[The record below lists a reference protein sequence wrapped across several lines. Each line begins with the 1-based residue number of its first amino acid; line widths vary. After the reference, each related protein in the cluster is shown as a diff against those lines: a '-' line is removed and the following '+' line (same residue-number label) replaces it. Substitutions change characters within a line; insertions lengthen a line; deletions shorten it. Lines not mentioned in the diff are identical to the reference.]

1 MFKKVLCWV
10 FVWLISFS
18 GGAQL
23 RLPAMVSDS
32 MILQRDKPVNIWGW
46 WKGAGPVTVTFAGKE
61 YQTTADAQQRWQI
74 QLPATPA
81 GGPYEIMIRAG
92 NESKTIHEILMGD
105 VWLCSGQS
113 NMEFIMGKL
122 TEKYPDEIASSL
134 NPMIREFQVT
144 LQFSMHPNDELNGK
158 WRVANPHNIGS
169 FSAVAYFMVKAL
181 YQKYKVPMAVIKSTW
196 GGTPAES
203 WISEDGLRDFSGYLE
218 RYHFYQDSV
227 NMKAAINRERTVT
240 SQWQKDAKEG
250 DIGRLPENNW
260 KVQDFPATSK
270 KNMEVPG
277 FWEKYGLKDA
287 DGVVW
292 CKKKIV
298 VSAQQAGTEAW
309 LELGMIDDADSTY
322 VNGILV
328 GNSSSRYVARKY
340 KVPAGTLQAG
350 ENTITVRIVDTDGNG
365 GFIAEK
371 KYRLLWKDA
380 EISLAGTWDYVAG
393 NLIAPLPVASFSKMS
408 TQPIT
413 LYNAMIHPL
422 IPYTIKGAAWYQ
434 GESNG
439 GRPGD
444 YRQLLTALI
453 KDWRGRWQQGD
464 FPFLIVQLANY
475 MEIVKEPGESGWANL
490 REAQYQ
496 VSKDLP
502 NVGLAV
508 TIDIGETYDV
518 HPLNKKEVGERLA
531 LAARKIAYQEKKL
544 VYSGPE
550 LASFCKKGKAIELTF
565 QQVGSG
571 LMALGDQPLQ
581 QFAIAGA
588 DRKFVWA
595 SAKIIGKNKVLVE
608 SDAVLEPEAV
618 RYAWA
623 NNPKGCNLYNKE
635 GLPASP
641 FRTDDWIKKSN

>member
-1 MFKKVLCWV
+1 MLVCYSC
-10 FVWLISFS
+10 IAT
-18 GGAQL
+18 AQL

-46 WKGAGPVTVTFAGKE
+46 WNGAGPVTVSFNGKE
-61 YQTTADAQQRWQI
+61 FKAKADEQQRWQL

-81 GGPYEIMIRAG
+81 GGPYTLTIHAG
-92 NESKTIHEILMGD
+92 KETKTIHEILMGD

-122 TEKYPDEIASSL
+122 TEKYPDEIAASY

-144 LQFSMHPNDELNGK
+144 LQYAMHPNQELNGK
-158 WRVANPHNIGS
+158 WRVANPANIGS

-181 YQKYKVPMAVIKSTW
+181 YEKYKVPMAVIKSTW

-203 WISEDGLRDFSGYLE
+203 WISEEGLRDFSGYLD

-227 NMKAAINRERTVT
+227 NMNNAINRERTVT
-240 SQWQKDAKEG
+240 NLWQKDAKEG
-250 DIGRLPENNW
+250 DKGRLPENNW
-260 KVQDFPATSK
+260 KQNDFPANNIGS
-270 KNMEVPG
+270 MQVPG
-277 FWEKYGLKDA
+277 FWEKYGLKDV
-287 DGVVW
+287 DGVIW
-292 CKKKIV
+292 CKKKFAV
-298 VSAQQAGTEAW
+298 TAQQASAEAW

-322 VNGILV
+322 INGVLV
-328 GNSSSRYVARKY
+328 GYSSNRYVARKY
-340 KVPAGTLQAG
+340 KVPAGILKEG
-350 ENTITVRIVDTDGNG
+350 NNTITVRILDTDGNG

-371 KYRLLWKDA
+371 HYRILWKDSA
-380 EISLAGTWDYVAG
+380 LNLAGTWEYAVG
-393 NLIAPLPVASFSKMS
+393 NITAALPVASFIKMS

-453 KDWRGRWQQGD
+453 KDWRGLWQQGD

-490 REAQYQ
+490 REAQQQ
-496 VSKDLP
+496 VTKDLP

-518 HPLNKKEVGERLA
+518 HPLKKKEVGERLS
-531 LAARKIAYQEKKL
+531 LAARKLAYNDKKL

-550 LASFCKKGKAIELTF
+550 LVSYVKRGNVIELTF

-571 LMALGDQPLQ
+571 LVAMGDKPLE

-588 DRKFVWA
+588 DHKFVWA
-595 SAKIIGKNKVLVE
+595 SAKIIGKNKVLVA
-608 SDAVLEPEAV
+608 SDLVTEPEAV

-641 FRTDDWIKKSN
+641 FRTDDWVKKP

>member
-1 MFKKVLCWV
+1 MMKYAGSL
-10 FVWLISFS
+10 LITLMCALHAT
-18 GGAQL
+18 AQL

-32 MILQRDKPVNIWGW
+32 MILQRDRPVNIWGW
-46 WKGAGPVTVTFAGKE
+46 WKGEGPVTIQFRGKR
-61 YQTTADAQQRWQI
+61 YTAKANDSQRWQL

-81 GGPYEIMIRAG
+81 GGPYTLTIQAG
-92 NESKTIHEILMGD
+92 NETKTIHDILMGD

-122 TEKYPDEIASSL
+122 TEKYPDEIAHSA
-134 NPMIREFQVT
+134 NPFIREFQVT
-144 LQFSMHPNDELNGK
+144 LQYAMHPKEELNGK
-158 WRVANPHNIGS
+158 WRVANPANIGS

-181 YQKYKVPMAVIKSTW
+181 YDKYKVPMAVIKSTW

-203 WISEDGLRDFSGYLE
+203 WISEDGVRDFSGYLE
-218 RYHFYQDSV
+218 RYHFYQDSA
-227 NMKAAINRERTVT
+227 NMNAAIQRERTIT
-240 SQWQKDAKEG
+240 SQWQADAKAG
-250 DIGRLPENNW
+250 DIGLMPANDW
-260 KVQDFPATSK
+260 KTKEFPAEKSGK
-270 KNMEVPG
+270 MQVPG
-277 FWEKYGLKDA
+277 FWEKYGLKEK

-292 CKKKIV
+292 CKKQIEITP
-298 VSAQQAGTEAW
+298 AQAKENAW

-322 VNGILV
+322 VNGVWV
-328 GNSSSRYVARKY
+328 GSSTNKYVLRKY
-340 KVPAGTLQAG
+340 PIPTGLLYPG
-350 ENTITVRIVDTDGNG
+350 SNTITVRIVDTDGNG

-371 KYRLLWKDA
+371 KYKLQFA
-380 EISLAGTWDYVAG
+380 ESEINLAGEWQYCVG
-393 NLIAPLPVASFSKMS
+393 NTIPALPVASFIKMS

-413 LYNAMIHPL
+413 LFNAMIQPL

-453 KDWRGRWQQGD
+453 RDWRNRWQQGD
-464 FPFLIVQLANY
+464 FPFLVVQLANY

-490 REAQYQ
+490 REAQQQ
-496 VSKDLP
+496 VSQDLP

-518 HPLNKKEVGERLA
+518 HPLNKKEVGERLS
-531 LAARKIAYQEKKL
+531 LAARKLAYGEKRIVASGPTLVSYKKL
-544 VYSGPE
+544 GNKI
-550 LASFCKKGKAIELTF
+550 ALTF
-565 QQVGSG
+565 RDVGSG
-571 LMALGDQPLQ
+571 LLAASNLPLQ
-581 QFAIAGA
+581 QFAIAGS

-595 SAKIIGKNKVLVE
+595 NATIVDKQTIWVSSDQVPNPE
-608 SDAVLEPEAV
+608 SV

-641 FRTDDWIKKSN
+641 FRTDAWEKKP

>member
-1 MFKKVLCWV
+1 MTKYSCLLFFTL
-10 FVWLISFS
+10 LISFA
-18 GGAQL
+18 GTTQL

-46 WKGAGPVTVTFAGKE
+46 WIGEGPVTVSFNGKE
-61 YQTTADAQQRWQI
+61 FKAMADAQQRWQL
-74 QLPATPA
+74 QLPATSA
-81 GGPYEIMIRAG
+81 GGPYTLTIQAG
-92 NESKTIHEILMGD
+92 KETKTIREILMGD

-113 NMEFIMGKL
+113 NMDFIMGKL
-122 TEKYPDEIASSL
+122 TEKYPDEIAASN
-134 NPMIREFQVT
+134 NPMIREFQVNQQYA
-144 LQFSMHPNDELNGK
+144 LHPNQVLNGK
-158 WRVANPHNIGS
+158 WRVANPANIGS

-181 YQKYKVPMAVIKSTW
+181 YEKYKVPMAVIKSTW

-203 WISEDGLRDFSGYLE
+203 WISEEGLRDFSGYLE
-218 RYHFYQDSV
+218 RYHFYQDSI
-227 NMKAAINRERTVT
+227 NMKAAITRERTVT
-240 SQWQKDAKEG
+240 NQWQKDAKEG
-250 DIGRLPENNW
+250 DKGRLPENNW
-260 KVQDFPATSK
+260 KQNDFPANNIGS
-270 KNMEVPG
+270 MQVPG

-292 CKKKIV
+292 CKKKFALT
-298 VSAQQAGTEAW
+298 AQQASTEAW

-322 VNGILV
+322 VNGVLV
-328 GNSSSRYVARKY
+328 GYSTNRYVARKY
-340 KVPAGTLQAG
+340 KVPAGFLKEG
-350 ENTITVRIVDTDGNG
+350 NNTITVRIVDTDGNG

-371 KYRLLWKDA
+371 KYRLLFKDS
-380 EISLAGTWDYVAG
+380 EVSLAGNWEYAAG
-393 NLIAPLPVASFSKMS
+393 NLVAPLPVASFVKMF

-413 LYNAMIHPL
+413 LYNGMIHPL
-422 IPYTIKGAAWYQ
+422 ISYTIKGAAWYQ

-439 GRPGD
+439 GRAGD

-453 KDWRGRWQQGD
+453 KDWRSRWQQGD

-490 REAQYQ
+490 REAQQ
-496 VSKDLP
+496 QAAMDLP

-518 HPLNKKEVGERLA
+518 HPLNKKEVGDRLA
-531 LAARKIAYQEKKL
+531 LAARKIAYQENNL

-550 LASFCKKGKAIELTF
+550 LASFTKKGKAIELTF
-565 QQVGSG
+565 RHAGSG
-571 LMALGDQPLQ
+571 LIATGDQPLQ

-588 DRKFVWA
+588 DKKFVWA
-595 SAKIIGKNKVLVE
+595 TATIIGKNKVRVE
-608 SDAVLEPEAV
+608 SDAISEPIAV

-635 GLPASP
+635 GIPASP
-641 FRTDDWIKKSN
+641 FRTDDWVKKP

>member
-1 MFKKVLCWV
+1 MIKFTCS
-10 FVWLISFS
+10 LIMLVCYSCIAT
-18 GGAQL
+18 AQL

-46 WKGAGPVTVTFAGKE
+46 WKGAGQVTVTFKGKE
-61 YQTTADAQQRWQI
+61 YRAMADAQQRWQL

-81 GGPYEIMIRAG
+81 GGPYTLTIQAG
-92 NESKTIHEILMGD
+92 KETKTIREILMGD

-113 NMEFIMGKL
+113 NMEFVMGKL
-122 TEKYPDEIASSL
+122 TEKYPEEIAASN

-144 LQFSMHPNDELNGK
+144 LQYAMHPNKELNGK
-158 WRVANPHNIGS
+158 WRVANPANIGS

-181 YQKYKVPMAVIKSTW
+181 YEKYKVPMAVIKSTW

-203 WISEDGLRDFSGYLE
+203 WISEEGLHDFSGYLD

-227 NMKAAINRERTVT
+227 NMNNAINRERTVT
-240 SQWQKDAKEG
+240 NLWQKDAKEG
-250 DIGRLPENNW
+250 DKGRLPENNW
-260 KVQDFPATSK
+260 KQNDFPANLNGSIQ
-270 KNMEVPG
+270 VPG
-277 FWEKYGLKDA
+277 FWEKYGLKDV

-292 CKKKIV
+292 CKKKFAV
-298 VSAQQAGTEAW
+298 TAQQASAEAW

-322 VNGILV
+322 INGVLV
-328 GNSSSRYVARKY
+328 GYSSNRYVARKY
-340 KVPAGTLQAG
+340 KVPAGILKEG
-350 ENTITVRIVDTDGNG
+350 NNTITVRIVDTDGNG

-371 KYRLLWKDA
+371 HYRILWKD
-380 EISLAGTWDYVAG
+380 SGLNLAGTWEYAVG
-393 NLIAPLPVASFSKMS
+393 NITAALPVASFIKMS

-453 KDWRGRWQQGD
+453 NDWRGRWQQGD

-490 REAQYQ
+490 REAQQQ
-496 VSKDLP
+496 VTKDLP

-518 HPLNKKEVGERLA
+518 HPLKKKEVGERLS
-531 LAARKIAYQEKKL
+531 LAARKLAYNDKKL
-544 VYSGPE
+544 LYSGPE
-550 LASFCKKGKAIELTF
+550 LVSYVKRGNAIELTF

-571 LMALGDQPLQ
+571 LVAMGDKPLE

-588 DRKFVWA
+588 DHKFVWA
-595 SAKIIGKNKVLVE
+595 SAKIIGKNKILVASE
-608 SDAVLEPEAV
+608 QVAEPEAV

-641 FRTDDWIKKSN
+641 FRTDDWVKKP

>member
-1 MFKKVLCWV
+1 MMKYTVQLLMIF
-10 FVWLISFS
+10 FISLHAN
-18 GGAQL
+18 AQL

-32 MILQRDKPVNIWGW
+32 MILQRDRPVNIWGW
-46 WKGAGPVTVTFAGKE
+46 WKGEGPVTVQFKGKQ
-61 YQTTADAQQRWQI
+61 YTVNTDNQQRWQL

-81 GGPYEIMIRAG
+81 GGPYSLTIQAG
-92 NESKTIHEILMGD
+92 GETKIIHDILMGD

-122 TEKYPDEIASSL
+122 TEKYPDEIAHAA
-134 NPMIREFQVT
+134 NPFIREFQVT
-144 LQFSMHPNDELNGK
+144 LQYAMHPKEELNGK
-158 WRVANPHNIGS
+158 WRVANPANIGS

-181 YQKYKVPMAVIKSTW
+181 YEKFKVPMAVIKSTW

-203 WISEDGLRDFSGYLE
+203 WISEEGLRDFSGYLD
-218 RYHFYQDSV
+218 RYHFYQDTA
-227 NMKAAINRERTVT
+227 NMNAAIQRERTVT
-240 SQWQKDAKEG
+240 SQWQADAKAG
-250 DIGRLPENNW
+250 DIGLLPENNW
-260 KVQDFPATSK
+260 KVNDFPFEK
-270 KNMEVPG
+270 IGKMQVPG
-277 FWEKYGLKDA
+277 FWEKYGLKEK

-292 CKKKIV
+292 CKKQIEV
-298 VSAQQAGTEAW
+298 TSAQAAENAW

-322 VNGILV
+322 VNGVWV
-328 GNSSSRYVARKY
+328 GSSTNKYVLRKY
-340 KVPAGTLQAG
+340 RIPAGILHPG
-350 ENTITVRIVDTDGNG
+350 NNTITVRIVDTDGNG

-371 KYRLLWKDA
+371 KYKLQFA
-380 EISLAGTWDYVAG
+380 ESEINLAGDWQYCVG
-393 NLIAPLPVASFSKMS
+393 NTIPALPVASFIKMS

-413 LYNAMIHPL
+413 LFNAMIQPL

-439 GRPGD
+439 GRPAD

-453 KDWRGRWQQGD
+453 QDWRNRWQQGD
-464 FPFLIVQLANY
+464 FPFLVVQLANY

-490 REAQYQ
+490 REAQLQ
-496 VSKDLP
+496 VSQDLP

-518 HPLNKKEVGERLA
+518 HPLNKKEVGERLS
-531 LAARKIAYQEKKL
+531 LAARKLAYGEKRI
-544 VYSGPE
+544 VASGPT
-550 LASFCKKGKAIELTF
+550 LDSYKKSGNGILLTF
-565 QQVGSG
+565 KNVGSG
-571 LMALGDQPLQ
+571 LLAASNMPLQ
-581 QFAIAGA
+581 QFAIAGV

-595 SAKIIGKNKVLVE
+595 NATIIDKQTILVS
-608 SDAVLEPEAV
+608 SDQIPNPEAV

-641 FRTDDWIKKSN
+641 FRTDRWEKKP

>member
-1 MFKKVLCWV
+1 MMKYAGSL
-10 FVWLISFS
+10 LITLMCALHAT
-18 GGAQL
+18 AQL

-32 MILQRDKPVNIWGW
+32 MILQRDRPVNIWGW
-46 WKGAGPVTVTFAGKE
+46 WKGEGPVTIQFRGKR
-61 YQTTADAQQRWQI
+61 YTAKANDSQRWQL

-81 GGPYEIMIRAG
+81 GGPYTLTIQAG
-92 NESKTIHEILMGD
+92 NETKTIHDILMGD

-122 TEKYPDEIASSL
+122 TEKYPDEIAHSA
-134 NPMIREFQVT
+134 NPFIREFQVT
-144 LQFSMHPNDELNGK
+144 LQYAMHPKEELNGK
-158 WRVANPHNIGS
+158 WRVANPANIGS

-181 YQKYKVPMAVIKSTW
+181 YDKYKVPMAVIKSTW

-203 WISEDGLRDFSGYLE
+203 WISEDGVRDFSGYLE
-218 RYHFYQDSV
+218 RYHFYQDSA
-227 NMKAAINRERTVT
+227 NMNAAIQRERTIT
-240 SQWQKDAKEG
+240 SQWQADAKAG
-250 DIGRLPENNW
+250 DIGLMPANDW
-260 KVQDFPATSK
+260 KTKEFPAEKSGK
-270 KNMEVPG
+270 MQVPG
-277 FWEKYGLKDA
+277 FWEKYGLKEK

-292 CKKKIV
+292 CKKQIEITP
-298 VSAQQAGTEAW
+298 AQAKENAW

-322 VNGILV
+322 VNGVWV
-328 GNSSSRYVARKY
+328 GSSTNKYVLRKY
-340 KVPAGTLQAG
+340 PIPTGLLYPG
-350 ENTITVRIVDTDGNG
+350 SNTITVRIVDTDGNG

-371 KYRLLWKDA
+371 KYKLQFA
-380 EISLAGTWDYVAG
+380 ESEINLAGEWQYCVG
-393 NLIAPLPVASFSKMS
+393 NTIPALPVASFIKMS

-413 LYNAMIHPL
+413 LFNAMIQPL

-453 KDWRGRWQQGD
+453 RDWRNRWQQGD
-464 FPFLIVQLANY
+464 FPFLVVQLANY

-490 REAQYQ
+490 REAQQQ
-496 VSKDLP
+496 VSQDLP

-518 HPLNKKEVGERLA
+518 HPLNKKEAGERLS
-531 LAARKIAYQEKKL
+531 LAARKLAYGEKRIVASGPTLVSYKKL
-544 VYSGPE
+544 GNKI
-550 LASFCKKGKAIELTF
+550 ALTF
-565 QQVGSG
+565 RDVGSG
-571 LMALGDQPLQ
+571 LLAASNLPLQ
-581 QFAIAGA
+581 QFAIAGS

-595 SAKIIGKNKVLVE
+595 NATIVDKQTIWVSSDQVPNPE
-608 SDAVLEPEAV
+608 SV

-641 FRTDDWIKKSN
+641 FRTDAWEKKP

>member
-1 MFKKVLCWV
+1 MVKFTCSIIMLVCYSC
-10 FVWLISFS
+10 IAT
-18 GGAQL
+18 AQL
-23 RLPAMVSDS
+23 RLPAIVTDS

-46 WKGAGPVTVTFAGKE
+46 WNGAGPVTVSFNGKE
-61 YQTTADAQQRWQI
+61 IKAKADEQQRWQL

-81 GGPYEIMIRAG
+81 GGPYTLTIHAG
-92 NESKTIHEILMGD
+92 KETKTIREILMGD

-122 TEKYPDEIASSL
+122 TEKYPNEIAASN

-144 LQFSMHPNDELNGK
+144 LQYAMHPNQELNGK
-158 WRVANPHNIGS
+158 WRVANPANIGS

-181 YQKYKVPMAVIKSTW
+181 YEKYKVPMAVIKSTW

-203 WISEDGLRDFSGYLE
+203 WVSEEGLHDFSGYLD

-227 NMKAAINRERTVT
+227 NMNNAINRERTVT
-240 SQWQKDAKEG
+240 NLWQKDAKEG
-250 DIGRLPENNW
+250 DKGRLPENNW
-260 KVQDFPATSK
+260 KQNDFPANNIGS
-270 KNMEVPG
+270 MQVPG
-277 FWEKYGLKDA
+277 FWEKYGLKDV
-287 DGVVW
+287 DGVIW
-292 CKKKIV
+292 CKKKFAIT
-298 VSAQQAGTEAW
+298 AQQASTEAW

-322 VNGILV
+322 INGILV
-328 GNSSSRYVARKY
+328 GFSTNRYVARKY
-340 KVPAGTLQAG
+340 KVPAGILHEG
-350 ENTITVRIVDTDGNG
+350 NNTITVRIVDTDGNG

-371 KYRLLWKDA
+371 NYRILWKDSA
-380 EISLAGTWDYVAG
+380 LNLAGTWEYAVG
-393 NLIAPLPVASFSKMS
+393 NVTAALPVASFIKMS

-413 LYNAMIHPL
+413 LYNSMIHPL

-490 REAQYQ
+490 REAQQQ
-496 VSKDLP
+496 VTKDLP

-518 HPLNKKEVGERLA
+518 HPLKKKEVGERLS
-531 LAARKIAYQEKKL
+531 LAARKLAYNDKKL

-550 LASFCKKGKAIELTF
+550 LVSYVKRGNAIELTF

-571 LMALGDQPLQ
+571 LVAMGDKPLE

-588 DRKFVWA
+588 DHKFVWA
-595 SAKIIGKNKVLVE
+595 SAKIIGKNKVLVA
-608 SDAVLEPEAV
+608 SNLVTEPEAV

-641 FRTDDWIKKSN
+641 FRTDDWVKKP

>member
-1 MFKKVLCWV
+1 MTKYGCLLLFTL
-10 FVWLISFS
+10 LISFA
-18 GGAQL
+18 GRAQL

-32 MILQRDKPVNIWGW
+32 MILQRDKSVNIWGW
-46 WKGAGPVTVTFAGKE
+46 WKGAGQVTVTFKGKE
-61 YQTTADAQQRWQI
+61 YRAMADAQQRWQL

-81 GGPYEIMIRAG
+81 GGPYTLTIQAG
-92 NESKTIHEILMGD
+92 KETKTIREILMGD

-113 NMEFIMGKL
+113 NMEFVMGKL
-122 TEKYPDEIASSL
+122 TEKYPEEIAASN

-144 LQFSMHPNDELNGK
+144 LQYAMHPNQELNGK
-158 WRVANPHNIGS
+158 WRVANPANIGS

-181 YQKYKVPMAVIKSTW
+181 YEKYKVPMAVIKSTW

-203 WISEDGLRDFSGYLE
+203 WISEEGLRDFSGYLN
-218 RYHFYQDSV
+218 RYHFYQDSI
-227 NMKAAINRERTVT
+227 NMKEAINRERTVT
-240 SQWQKDAKEG
+240 NQWQKDAKEG
-250 DIGRLPENNW
+250 DKGILPENNW
-260 KVQDFPATSK
+260 KQNDFPAINIG
-270 KNMEVPG
+270 NMQVPG
-277 FWEKYGLKDA
+277 FWEKYGLKDV

-292 CKKKIV
+292 CKKKITLT
-298 VSAQQAGTEAW
+298 AQQASTEAW

-322 VNGILV
+322 INGVLV
-328 GNSSSRYVARKY
+328 GYSTNRYVARKY
-340 KVPAGTLQAG
+340 KVPAGILKEG
-350 ENTITVRIVDTDGNG
+350 NNTITVRIIDTDGNG

-371 KYRLLWKDA
+371 KYRLLWKDS
-380 EISLAGTWDYVAG
+380 ELSLAGNWEYSVG
-393 NLIAPLPVASFSKMS
+393 NQIAPLPVASFIKMS

-439 GRPGD
+439 GRAGD

-490 REAQYQ
+490 REAQQQ
-496 VSKDLP
+496 VTKDLP

-518 HPLNKKEVGERLA
+518 HPLNKKEVGERLS
-531 LAARKIAYQEKKL
+531 LAARTLAYNDKKL

-550 LASFCKKGKAIELTF
+550 LLSYVKKGNGIEITF
-565 QQVGSG
+565 QHVGSG
-571 LMALGDQPLQ
+571 LMAMGDQPLQ

-588 DRKFVWA
+588 DHKFVWA
-595 SAKIIGKNKVLVE
+595 SAKIIGKNKVLVT
-608 SDAVLEPEAV
+608 SDQIMEPEAV

-641 FRTDDWIKKSN
+641 FRTDDWVKKP

>member
-1 MFKKVLCWV
+1 MIKFTCS
-10 FVWLISFS
+10 LIMLVCYSCIAT
-18 GGAQL
+18 AQL

-46 WKGAGPVTVTFAGKE
+46 WNGAGPVTVNFNGKE
-61 YQTTADAQQRWQI
+61 FKAKADEQQRWQL

-81 GGPYEIMIRAG
+81 GGPYTLTIQAG
-92 NESKTIHEILMGD
+92 KETKTIREILMGD

-122 TEKYPDEIASSL
+122 TEKYPDEIAASN

-144 LQFSMHPNDELNGK
+144 LQYAMHPNQELNGK
-158 WRVANPHNIGS
+158 WRVANPANIGS

-181 YQKYKVPMAVIKSTW
+181 YEKYKVPMAVIKSTW

-203 WISEDGLRDFSGYLE
+203 WISEEGLHDFSGYLD

-227 NMKAAINRERTVT
+227 NMNNAINRERTVT
-240 SQWQKDAKEG
+240 NLWQKDAKEG
-250 DIGRLPENNW
+250 DKGRLPENNW
-260 KVQDFPATSK
+260 KQNDFPANNIGS
-270 KNMEVPG
+270 MQVPG
-277 FWEKYGLKDA
+277 FWEKYGLKDV
-287 DGVVW
+287 DGVIW
-292 CKKKIV
+292 CKKKFAIT
-298 VSAQQAGTEAW
+298 AQQASTEAW

-322 VNGILV
+322 INGILV
-328 GNSSSRYVARKY
+328 GFSTNRYVARKY
-340 KVPAGTLQAG
+340 KVPAGILHEG
-350 ENTITVRIVDTDGNG
+350 NNTITVRIVDTDGNG

-371 KYRLLWKDA
+371 NYRILWKDSA
-380 EISLAGTWDYVAG
+380 LNLAGTWEYAVG
-393 NLIAPLPVASFSKMS
+393 NVTAALPVASFIKMS

-444 YRQLLTALI
+444 YRRLLTALI

-490 REAQYQ
+490 REAQQQ
-496 VSKDLP
+496 VTKDLP

-518 HPLNKKEVGERLA
+518 HPLKKKEVGERLS
-531 LAARKIAYQEKKL
+531 LAARKLAYNDKKL

-550 LASFCKKGKAIELTF
+550 LVSYVKRGNAIELTF

-571 LMALGDQPLQ
+571 LVAMGDKPLE

-588 DRKFVWA
+588 DHKFVWA
-595 SAKIIGKNKVLVE
+595 SAKIIGKNKVLVA
-608 SDAVLEPEAV
+608 SNLVTEPEAV

-641 FRTDDWIKKSN
+641 FRTDDWVKKP

>member
-1 MFKKVLCWV
+1 
-10 FVWLISFS
+10 
-18 GGAQL
+18 
-23 RLPAMVSDS
+23 
-32 MILQRDKPVNIWGW
+32 
-46 WKGAGPVTVTFAGKE
+46 
-61 YQTTADAQQRWQI
+61 
-74 QLPATPA
+74 
-81 GGPYEIMIRAG
+81 
-92 NESKTIHEILMGD
+92 
-105 VWLCSGQS
+105 
-113 NMEFIMGKL
+113 MEFIMGKL
-122 TEKYPDEIASSL
+122 TEKYPDEIAASN

-144 LQFSMHPNDELNGK
+144 QQYALHPNQVLNGK
-158 WRVANPHNIGS
+158 WRVANPANIGN

-181 YQKYKVPMAVIKSTW
+181 YEKYKVPMAVIKSTW

-203 WISEDGLRDFSGYLE
+203 WISEEGLRDFSGYLE
-218 RYHFYQDSV
+218 RYHFYQDSI
-227 NMKAAINRERTVT
+227 NMKAAITRERTVT
-240 SQWQKDAKEG
+240 NQWQKDAKEG
-250 DIGRLPENNW
+250 DKGRLPENNW
-260 KVQDFPATSK
+260 KMNDFPVNNIGS
-270 KNMEVPG
+270 MQVPG

-292 CKKKIV
+292 CKKKFALT
-298 VSAQQAGTEAW
+298 AQQASTEAW

-322 VNGILV
+322 VNGVLV
-328 GNSSSRYVARKY
+328 GYSTNRYVARKY
-340 KVPAGTLQAG
+340 KVPTGILQEG
-350 ENTITVRIVDTDGNG
+350 NNTITVRIVDTDGNG

-371 KYRLLWKDA
+371 KYRLLWKDS
-380 EISLAGTWDYVAG
+380 EVSLAGNWEYSVG
-393 NLIAPLPVASFSKMS
+393 NLIAPLPVASFIKMF

-439 GRPGD
+439 GRAGD

-453 KDWRGRWQQGD
+453 NDWRGRWQQGD

-490 REAQYQ
+490 REAQQQ
-496 VSKDLP
+496 VTKDLP

-518 HPLNKKEVGERLA
+518 HPLKKKEVGERLS
-531 LAARKIAYQEKKL
+531 LAARKLAYNNKKL

-550 LASFCKKGKAIELTF
+550 LLSYVKKGKAIELTF

-571 LMALGDQPLQ
+571 LMAMGDKPLE

-588 DRKFVWA
+588 DKKFVWA
-595 SAKIIGKNKVLVE
+595 TATIIGKNKVRVE
-608 SDAVLEPEAV
+608 SDAISEPIAV

-635 GLPASP
+635 GIPASP
-641 FRTDDWIKKSN
+641 FRTDDWVKKP

>member
-1 MFKKVLCWV
+1 MIKYAGSLLMA
-10 FVWLISFS
+10 LIPFFHAK
-18 GGAQL
+18 AQL

-32 MILQRDKPVNIWGW
+32 MILQRDQPVNIWGW
-46 WKGAGPVTVTFAGKE
+46 WKGEGPVTVEFRGKQ
-61 YQTTADAQQRWQI
+61 YKAYADNRQRWQL

-81 GGPYEIMIRAG
+81 GGPYSLNIHAG
-92 NESKTIHEILMGD
+92 NEIKTIQDILMGD

-122 TEKYPDEIASSL
+122 TEKYPHEIANSH

-144 LQFSMHPNDELNGK
+144 LQYAMHPKEEVNGK
-158 WRVANPHNIGS
+158 WRVANPANIVS

-181 YQKYKVPMAVIKSTW
+181 YEKYRVPMGIIKSTW

-203 WISEDGLRDFSGYLE
+203 WISEEGLHDFSGYLE
-218 RYHFYQDSV
+218 RYHFYQDSL
-227 NMKAAINRERTVT
+227 NMNAAIQRERTIT
-240 SQWQKDAKEG
+240 GQWHSDAKAG
-250 DIGRLPENNW
+250 DIGLLPENNW
-260 KVQDFPATSK
+260 KKHDFPTEK
-270 KNMEVPG
+270 VGKMQVPG
-277 FWEKYGLKDA
+277 FWEKFGLQDK

-292 CKKKIV
+292 CKKQIDITP
-298 VSAQQAGTEAW
+298 QQATENAW

-322 VNGILV
+322 VNGVWI
-328 GNSSSRYVARKY
+328 GSNTNKYVVRKY
-340 KVPAGTLQAG
+340 RIPAGLLHPGT
-350 ENTITVRIVDTDGNG
+350 NTITSRIVDTDGNG

-371 KYRLLWKDA
+371 KYILHFA
-380 EISLAGTWDYVAG
+380 ESEINLAGEWQYCVGKTMA
-393 NLIAPLPVASFSKMS
+393 ALPVASFIKMS
-408 TQPIT
+408 TQPVT
-413 LYNAMIHPL
+413 LFNAMIQPL

-453 KDWRGRWQQGD
+453 RDWRGRWQQGD
-464 FPFLIVQLANY
+464 FPFLVVQLANY
-475 MEIVKEPGESGWANL
+475 MEVVNNPGESGWANL
-490 REAQYQ
+490 REAQQQ
-496 VSKDLP
+496 VTQDLP

-518 HPLNKKEVGERLA
+518 HPLNKKEVGERLSMV
-531 LAARKIAYQEKKL
+531 ARKLAYGEKRI
-544 VYSGPE
+544 VASGPTLE
-550 LASFCKKGKAIELTF
+550 SFKKSGKGIVLTF
-565 QQVGSG
+565 RNVGAG
-571 LMALGDQPLQ
+571 LVASSNLPLQ
-581 QFAIAGA
+581 QFAIAGS

-595 SAKIIGKNKVLVE
+595 KATIINKQTIWVS
-608 SDAVLEPEAV
+608 SDEIPDPEAV

-641 FRTDDWIKKSN
+641 FRTDQWEKKP

>member
-1 MFKKVLCWV
+1 MTKYASLLLFT
-10 FVWLISFS
+10 LIFTLA
-18 GGAQL
+18 GKAQL

-32 MILQRDKPVNIWGW
+32 MVLQRDKPVNIWGW
-46 WKGAGPVTVTFAGKE
+46 WKGEGPISVSFNGKE
-61 YQTTADAQQRWQI
+61 YTATADSQERWQL

-81 GGPYEIMIRAG
+81 GGPYTLTIQAG
-92 NESKTIHEILMGD
+92 KETRTIHEILMGD

-122 TEKYPDEIASSL
+122 TEKYPDEIAASN

-144 LQFSMHPNDELNGK
+144 LQYAMHPNQELSGK
-158 WRVANPHNIGS
+158 WRVANPANIGS

-181 YQKYKVPMAVIKSTW
+181 YEKYKVPMAVIKSTW

-203 WISEDGLRDFSGYLE
+203 WISEEGLRDFSGYLD
-218 RYHFYQDSV
+218 RYHFYQDSL

-240 SQWQKDAKEG
+240 NQWQKDAREG
-250 DIGRLPENNW
+250 DKGRLPENNW
-260 KVQDFPATSK
+260 KQNDFPANNIGS
-270 KNMEVPG
+270 MQVPG
-277 FWEKYGLKDA
+277 FWEKYGLKDV
-287 DGVVW
+287 DGVIW
-292 CKKKIV
+292 CKKKFAIT
-298 VSAQQAGTEAW
+298 AQQASAEAW

-322 VNGILV
+322 INGILV
-328 GNSSSRYVARKY
+328 GHSNSRYVARKY
-340 KVPAGTLQAG
+340 KVPAGILHEG
-350 ENTITVRIVDTDGNG
+350 NNTITVRIVDTDGNG

-371 KYRLLWKDA
+371 NYRILWKDSA
-380 EISLAGTWDYVAG
+380 LNLAGTWEYAVG
-393 NLIAPLPVASFSKMS
+393 NVTAALPVASFIKLS

-490 REAQYQ
+490 REAQQQ
-496 VSKDLP
+496 VTKDLP

-518 HPLNKKEVGERLA
+518 HPLKKKEVGERLS
-531 LAARKIAYQEKKL
+531 LVARKLAYSDKKL
-544 VYSGPE
+544 VHSGPE
-550 LASFCKKGKAIELTF
+550 LLSFVKKGNAIELTF

-571 LMALGDQPLQ
+571 LMAMGDKPLE

-588 DRKFVWA
+588 DHTFVWA
-595 SAKIIGKNKVLVE
+595 TAKIISKNKVLVASE
-608 SDAVLEPEAV
+608 HVSEPQAV

-641 FRTDDWIKKSN
+641 FRTDEWIKKP

>member
-1 MFKKVLCWV
+1 MIKFTCS
-10 FVWLISFS
+10 LIMLVCYSCIAT
-18 GGAQL
+18 AQL

-46 WKGAGPVTVTFAGKE
+46 WKGEGPITVSFNGKE
-61 YQTTADAQQRWQI
+61 YNATADAQERWQL

-81 GGPYEIMIRAG
+81 GGPYTLTIQAG
-92 NESKTIHEILMGD
+92 KETKTIREILMGD

-122 TEKYPDEIASSL
+122 TEKYPDEIAASN

-144 LQFSMHPNDELNGK
+144 LQYAMHPNEELNGK
-158 WRVANPHNIGS
+158 WRVANPANIGS

-181 YQKYKVPMAVIKSTW
+181 YEKYKVPMAVIKSTW

-203 WISEDGLRDFSGYLE
+203 WISEEGLHDFSGYLD

-227 NMKAAINRERTVT
+227 NMNNAINRERTVT
-240 SQWQKDAKEG
+240 NLWQKDAKEG
-250 DIGRLPENNW
+250 DKGRLPENNW
-260 KVQDFPATSK
+260 KQNDFPANNIGS
-270 KNMEVPG
+270 MQVPG
-277 FWEKYGLKDA
+277 FWEKYGFKDV
-287 DGVVW
+287 DGVIW
-292 CKKKIV
+292 CKKKFAIT
-298 VSAQQAGTEAW
+298 AQQASTEAW

-322 VNGILV
+322 INGILV
-328 GNSSSRYVARKY
+328 GFSTNRYVARKY
-340 KVPAGTLQAG
+340 KVPAGILHEG
-350 ENTITVRIVDTDGNG
+350 NNTITVRIVDTDGNG

-371 KYRLLWKDA
+371 NYRILWKDSA
-380 EISLAGTWDYVAG
+380 LNLAGTWEYAVG
-393 NLIAPLPVASFSKMS
+393 NVTAALPVASFIKMS

-444 YRQLLTALI
+444 YRRLLTALI

-490 REAQYQ
+490 REAQQQ
-496 VSKDLP
+496 VTKDLP

-518 HPLNKKEVGERLA
+518 HPLKKKEVGERLS
-531 LAARKIAYQEKKL
+531 LAARKLAYNDKKL

-550 LASFCKKGKAIELTF
+550 LVSYVKRGNAIELTF

-571 LMALGDQPLQ
+571 LVAMGDKPLE

-588 DRKFVWA
+588 DYKFVWA
-595 SAKIIGKNKVLVE
+595 SAKIIGKNKVLVA
-608 SDAVLEPEAV
+608 SNLVTEPEAV

-641 FRTDDWIKKSN
+641 FRTDDWVKKP

>member
-1 MFKKVLCWV
+1 MIKFTCS
-10 FVWLISFS
+10 LIMLVCYSCIAT
-18 GGAQL
+18 AQL

-46 WKGAGPVTVTFAGKE
+46 WNGAGPVTVSLNGKE
-61 YQTTADAQQRWQI
+61 FKAEADEHQRWQL

-81 GGPYEIMIRAG
+81 GGPYTLTIQAG
-92 NESKTIHEILMGD
+92 KETKTIREILMGD

-122 TEKYPDEIASSL
+122 TEKYPDEIAASN

-144 LQFSMHPNDELNGK
+144 LQYAMHPNQELNGK
-158 WRVANPHNIGS
+158 WRVANPANIGS

-181 YQKYKVPMAVIKSTW
+181 YEKYKVPMAVIKSTW

-203 WISEDGLRDFSGYLE
+203 WISEEGLHDFSGYLD

-227 NMKAAINRERTVT
+227 NMNNAINRERTVT
-240 SQWQKDAKEG
+240 NLWQKDAKEG
-250 DIGRLPENNW
+250 DKGRLPENNW
-260 KVQDFPATSK
+260 KQNDFPANNIGS
-270 KNMEVPG
+270 MQVPG
-277 FWEKYGLKDA
+277 FWEKYGLKDV
-287 DGVVW
+287 DGVIW
-292 CKKKIV
+292 CKKKFAIT
-298 VSAQQAGTEAW
+298 AQQASTEAW

-322 VNGILV
+322 INGILV
-328 GNSSSRYVARKY
+328 GFSTNRYVARKY
-340 KVPAGTLQAG
+340 KVPAGILHEG
-350 ENTITVRIVDTDGNG
+350 NNTITVRIVDTDGNG

-371 KYRLLWKDA
+371 NYRILWKDSA
-380 EISLAGTWDYVAG
+380 LNLAGTWEYAVG
-393 NLIAPLPVASFSKMS
+393 NVTAALPVASFIKMS

-444 YRQLLTALI
+444 YRRLLTALI

-490 REAQYQ
+490 REAQQQ
-496 VSKDLP
+496 VTKDLP

-518 HPLNKKEVGERLA
+518 HPLKKKEVGERLS
-531 LAARKIAYQEKKL
+531 LAARKLAYNDKKL

-550 LASFCKKGKAIELTF
+550 LVSYVKRGNAIELTF

-571 LMALGDQPLQ
+571 LVAMGDKPLE

-588 DRKFVWA
+588 DHKFVWA
-595 SAKIIGKNKVLVE
+595 SAKIIGKNKVLVA
-608 SDAVLEPEAV
+608 SNLVTEPEAV

-641 FRTDDWIKKSN
+641 FRTDDWVKKP

>member
-1 MFKKVLCWV
+1 MIKFIGS
-10 FVWLISFS
+10 LIILICCSCMAT
-18 GGAQL
+18 AQL

-32 MILQRDKPVNIWGW
+32 MILQRDKPVHIWGW
-46 WKGAGPVTVTFAGKE
+46 WDGAGPVTVSFNGKE
-61 YQTTADAQQRWQI
+61 FITTADAQQCWQL

-81 GGPYEIMIRAG
+81 GGPYTLTIQAGKETKIIR
-92 NESKTIHEILMGD
+92 EILMGD

-113 NMEFIMGKL
+113 NMDFIMGKL
-122 TEKYPDEIASSL
+122 TEKYPDEIAASN

-144 LQFSMHPNDELNGK
+144 QQYALHANQVLNGK
-158 WRVANPHNIGS
+158 WRVANPANIGS

-181 YQKYKVPMAVIKSTW
+181 YEKYKVPMAIIKSTW

-203 WISEDGLRDFSGYLE
+203 WISEEGLRDFSGYLE
-218 RYHFYQDSV
+218 RYHFYQDSI
-227 NMKAAINRERTVT
+227 NMKAAITRERTVT
-240 SQWQKDAKEG
+240 NQWQKDAKEG
-250 DIGRLPENNW
+250 DKGRLPENNW
-260 KVQDFPATSK
+260 KQNDFPANNIGS
-270 KNMEVPG
+270 MQVPG
-277 FWEKYGLKDA
+277 FWEKYGLKDV

-292 CKKKIV
+292 CKKKII
-298 VSAQQAGTEAW
+298 VSAQQASTEAW

-322 VNGILV
+322 VNGVLV
-328 GNSSSRYVARKY
+328 GHSTNRYVARKY
-340 KVPAGTLQAG
+340 KVPASILQEG
-350 ENTITVRIVDTDGNG
+350 NNTITVRIVDTDGNG

-371 KYRLLWKDA
+371 KYRLLWKDS
-380 EISLAGTWDYVAG
+380 EVSLAGNWEYSVG
-393 NLIAPLPVASFSKMS
+393 NQIAPLPVASLIKMF

-439 GRPGD
+439 GRAGD

-490 REAQYQ
+490 REAQQQ
-496 VSKDLP
+496 VTKDLP

-518 HPLNKKEVGERLA
+518 HPLKKKEVGERLS
-531 LAARKIAYQEKKL
+531 LAARKLAYNDKKL

-550 LASFCKKGKAIELTF
+550 LLSYVKKGKAIELTF

-571 LMALGDQPLQ
+571 LMAMGDKPLE

-588 DRKFVWA
+588 DHKFVWA
-595 SAKIIGKNKVLVE
+595 SAKIIGKNKVLVA
-608 SDAVLEPEAV
+608 SDQVTEPEAV

-641 FRTDDWIKKSN
+641 FRTDGWVKKP